1 LRRLDRHQ
9 RRHIAAPCGGGM
21 TRSRAPAVRRGSVQD
36 AIIDVCIDHRRT
48 LVNRVP
54 DVHGERL
61 FIGCQDGWGT
71 FDAIEVRS

>member
-1 LRRLDRHQ
+1 
-9 RRHIAAPCGGGM
+9 M

-36 AIIDVCIDHRRT
+36 AVIDVCIDHRRT

-54 DVHGERL
+54 DVHGDRL
-61 FIGCQDGWGT
+61 FIGCQDGRVT